1 MTDKLKV
8 FHHQRQKMNEYGYLM
23 SDKAREWNENRLR
36 MLEAEALEEIRKEFI
51 QSARDEMTKA
61 NSENAKQ
68 FAGEVGKALKELGL
82 K

>member
-1 MTDKLKV
+1 MTDKMRILQ
-8 FHHQRQKMNEYGYLM
+8 HQRQKMNEYGCLM
-23 SDKAREWNENRLR
+23 SDEARARNENRLR

-51 QSARDEMTKA
+51 QSVRDEMTKA